1 MEAKIK
7 RFIQLLKEK
16 KDLAKLTKDVNE
28 ALDWLEPEIRL
39 HFGDHGIEKITKD
52 GMTIFIR
59 RQLFVKK
66 CEIDDLPVSDQA
78 CIEALRE
85 AGMDNFF
92 EEKMKQSALNAYFK
106 ELEEEELPIPDAL
119 QGKLRPIEIFKVTGR
134 VA

>member
-1 MEAKIK
+1 MHGKIK

-16 KDLAKLTKDVNE
+16 KDLAKRTKEVNE
-28 ALDWLEPEIRL
+28 ALDWIEPEIRL
-39 HFGDHGIEKITKD
+39 HFADQGIEKITKD

-59 RQLFVKK
+59 RQLFARK

-78 CIEALRE
+78 CIEALKA
-85 AGMDNFF
+85 AGMENFY
-92 EEKMKQSALNAYFK
+92 EQKMKQGALNAYFK

-119 QGKLRPIEIFKVTGR
+119 QGKLRPQEIFKVTGR